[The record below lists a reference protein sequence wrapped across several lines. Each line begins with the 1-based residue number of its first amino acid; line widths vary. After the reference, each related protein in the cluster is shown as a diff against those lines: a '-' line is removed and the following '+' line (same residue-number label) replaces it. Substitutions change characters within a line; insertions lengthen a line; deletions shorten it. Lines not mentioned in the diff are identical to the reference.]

1 MCIQE
6 PRSSERGSS
15 VFMEKI
21 IFHVDV
27 NSAFLSWSAVKRL
40 KEDPSS
46 VDLRTVPSIVG
57 GDESTRHGIVT
68 AASIPAKARGIR
80 TAMTVNEAF
89 RLCPGLI
96 TVSSD
101 FTTYREYSRQFI
113 FILHDYTDLVEQ
125 ASIDEAYMDV
135 SSTKRLYSSLE
146 TKDRRFPLSLAYEVK
161 DRVKKE
167 LGFTVNV
174 GISENCLLA
183 KMASDLEKPDK
194 VHTLFPSEIEK
205 KMWPLPVRDLFGCG
219 KATAGKLQ
227 SYGIMTIGDAARADI
242 KFLKKILGE
251 KAGLYIK
258 ESANGIGRESLETE
272 RADSKSYSNEITT
285 EKDIT
290 AENFEAEATAIV
302 ERLSESVSKRL
313 KKDGVFGKT
322 VFVSIK
328 TSDFKRHSKQTA
340 LSASTDSKRM
350 IFDTAMFLLRE
361 LSFDKG
367 KGLLEKG
374 GGYRLIGVG
383 VSGIDHGENRQLTL
397 FELDENRPDKKELE
411 REKKLLELSDLLD
424 KKFGKGVI
432 IRGKDIH

>member
-1 MCIQE
+1 
-6 PRSSERGSS
+6 
-15 VFMEKI
+15 MEKI

-27 NSAFLSWSAVKRL
+27 NSAFLSWSAVRRL

-113 FILHDYTDLVEQ
+113 SILHDYTDLVEQ

-290 AENFEAEATAIV
+290 AENFEAEAIAIV
-302 ERLSESVSKRL
+302 GRLSESVSKRL
-313 KKDGVFGKT
+313 KKDAVFGRT

-340 LSASTDSKRM
+340 LSASTDSKKL
-350 IFDTAMFLLRE
+350 IEDTAMLLLRE

-367 KGLLEKG
+367 KGLLENG

-383 VSGIDHGENRQLTL
+383 VSGIDHGENRQLSL
-397 FELDENRPDKKELE
+397 FELIDETNTKRDEE
-411 REKKLLELSDLLD
+411 REKRLLELSELLD

-432 IRGKDIH
+432 KRGKDFH

>member
-1 MCIQE
+1 
-6 PRSSERGSS
+6 
-15 VFMEKI
+15 MEKI

-40 KEDPSS
+40 KEDPGA

-57 GDESTRHGIVT
+57 GDEKTRHGIVT
-68 AASIPAKARGIR
+68 AASIPAKAYGIK

-89 RLCPGLI
+89 RLCPGLL
-96 TVSSD
+96 TVRSD
-101 FTTYREYSRQFI
+101 FRTYEEYSRQFI
-113 FILHDYTDLVEQ
+113 AILRDFTDIVEQ

-135 SSTKRLYSSLE
+135 SNTEKLYSSLE
-146 TKDRRFPLSLAYEVK
+146 TEDRRFPLSLAYALK
-161 DRVKKE
+161 DRVKQE

-183 KMASDLEKPDK
+183 KMASDFEKPDK
-194 VHTLFPSEIEK
+194 VHTLFPSEVEK

-219 KATAGKLQ
+219 KATAEKLK

-313 KKDGVFGKT
+313 KKDAVFGRT

-340 LSASTDSKRM
+340 LSSSTDSKKL
-350 IFDTAMFLLRE
+350 IEDTALTLLRK

-367 KGLLEKG
+367 KGLLESG
-374 GGYRLIGVG
+374 SGYRLIGVG
-383 VSGIDHGENRQLTL
+383 VSGIDHGENRQISL
-397 FELDENRPDKKELE
+397 FELDNETTDGRERE
-411 REKKLLELSDLLD
+411 REKRLDMLSDLLD

>member
-1 MCIQE
+1 
-6 PRSSERGSS
+6 
-15 VFMEKI
+15 
-21 IFHVDV
+21 
-27 NSAFLSWSAVKRL
+27 
-40 KEDPSS
+40 
-46 VDLRTVPSIVG
+46 
-57 GDESTRHGIVT
+57 
-68 AASIPAKARGIR
+68 
-80 TAMTVNEAF
+80 MTVNEAF

-96 TVSSD
+96 TVPSD

-113 FILHDYTDLVEQ
+113 SILHDYTDLVEQ

-219 KATAGKLQ
+219 KATAEKLK

-313 KKDGVFGKT
+313 KKDAVFGRT

-340 LSASTDSKRM
+340 LSSSTDSKKL
-350 IFDTAMFLLRE
+350 IEDTALTLLRK

-367 KGLLEKG
+367 KGLLESG
-374 GGYRLIGVG
+374 SGYRLIGVG
-383 VSGIDHGENRQLTL
+383 VSGIDHGENRQLSL
-397 FELDENRPDKKELE
+397 FELMDETNTKRDEE
-411 REKKLLELSDLLD
+411 RERRLSELSELLD

>member
-1 MCIQE
+1 
-6 PRSSERGSS
+6 
-15 VFMEKI
+15 MEKI

-113 FILHDYTDLVEQ
+113 SILHDYTDLVEQ

-258 ESANGIGRESLETE
+258 ESANGIGRDSLETE

-290 AENFEAEATAIV
+290 AENFEAEAIAIV

-432 IRGKDIH
+432 IRGKDFH